1 MLKTRLCLKTRTK
14 SDPRGRTMI
23 ASFVA
28 AMIASFVETMFAS
41 FVASMQASPRGSS
54 KRFVAQ
60 ILLSDRVLD
69 SRGLLDLHDT
79 RRWHASRRK
88 TFEFFIW
95 SLAA

>member
-1 MLKTRLCLKTRTK
+1 
-14 SDPRGRTMI
+14 MI

-28 AMIASFVETMFAS
+28 AMIASVVETMFAS
-41 FVASMQASPRGSS
+41 FVASMQASPRGSG

-60 ILLSDRVLD
+60 TLQSDRVLEN
-69 SRGLLDLHDT
+69 RGQLDLNDI
-79 RRWHASRRK
+79 RRCRAGRRK